1 MAAKGPGAL
10 RMNLEYAGVPIE
22 SFRMT
27 TLTALCI
34 HGFRTEECA
43 SCRTC
48 PHGLNASRCG
58 RCIAATR
65 AVSRRPR
72 VVSTQ
77 TYPSEQHAGFEI
89 YYEPTVSGWHYRG
102 ADAAPS
108 LLSYRSAF
116 LARKAVDELAAA
128 RG

>member
-1 MAAKGPGAL
+1 
-10 RMNLEYAGVPIE
+10 
-22 SFRMT
+22 MT
-27 TLTALCI
+27 TAIELCI

-58 RCIAATR
+58 RCVAAER

-77 TYPSEQHAGFEI
+77 TFPSEQHAGFEI
-89 YYEPTVSGWHYRG
+89 FYEPSVSGWLYRG

-108 LLSYRSAF
+108 HLSYRSAF

-128 RG
+128 RR

>member
-1 MAAKGPGAL
+1 
-10 RMNLEYAGVPIE
+10 
-22 SFRMT
+22 MT
-27 TLTALCI
+27 TLCI
-34 HGFRTEECA
+34 HGFRTDECA

-48 PHGLNASRCG
+48 PHGLSAARCG
-58 RCIAATR
+58 RCVAVRR
-65 AVSRRPR
+65 AVSRHPK

-89 YYEPTVSGWHYRG
+89 FYVPAVSGWHYRE

-108 LLSYRSAF
+108 PLSYRSAF

-128 RG
+128 RR

>member
-1 MAAKGPGAL
+1 
-10 RMNLEYAGVPIE
+10 
-22 SFRMT
+22 MT
-27 TLTALCI
+27 TLTEQCI

-48 PHGLNASRCG
+48 PHGLNAARCG
-58 RCIAATR
+58 RCVAAAR

-89 YYEPTVSGWHYRG
+89 YYEPAVTGWLYRG

-108 LLSYRSAF
+108 PLSYRSAF

>member
-1 MAAKGPGAL
+1 
-10 RMNLEYAGVPIE
+10 
-22 SFRMT
+22 MT
-27 TLTALCI
+27 TSIEPCI

-58 RCIAATR
+58 RCVAATR

-89 YYEPTVSGWHYRG
+89 FYEPAVTGWHYRE

-108 LLSYRSAF
+108 PLSYRSAF

>member
-1 MAAKGPGAL
+1 
-10 RMNLEYAGVPIE
+10 
-22 SFRMT
+22 MT
-27 TLTALCI
+27 TATILCI

-58 RCIAATR
+58 RCVAASR
-65 AVSRRPR
+65 AVSRRAH

-89 YYEPTVSGWHYRG
+89 YYEPAVSGWLYRG
-102 ADAAPS
+102 ADAAASP
-108 LLSYRSAF
+108 LSYRSAF

>member
-1 MAAKGPGAL
+1 MIP
-10 RMNLEYAGVPIE
+10 
-22 SFRMT
+22 
-27 TLTALCI
+27 LCI

-48 PHGLNASRCG
+48 PHGLTASRCG
-58 RCIAATR
+58 RCAASAR

-72 VVSTQ
+72 GVSTQ

-89 YYEPTVSGWHYRG
+89 FYVPAVSGWQYRG
-102 ADAAPS
+102 ADAAAS

-128 RG
+128 RT

>member
-1 MAAKGPGAL
+1 MVRERHSAL
-10 RMNLEYAGVPIE
+10 RSTLEVPIA
-22 SFRMT
+22 SLAGIT
-27 TLTALCI
+27 TTIELCI

-58 RCIAATR
+58 RCVAATR

-72 VVSTQ
+72 ILSTQ

-89 YYEPTVSGWHYRG
+89 YYEPAVTGWLYRG

-108 LLSYRSAF
+108 PLSYRSAF

-128 RG
+128 RR